1 MGRIRRGFRL
11 AALSWRVLRDQPSLL
26 VVPLVATVVQV
37 TTAVTYIL
45 GVGEHRL
52 GSGSTSAVVVKFFP
66 LYFAVSLISAFASA
80 VVVTAANAR
89 MSGEPVCLAYAVRR
103 SLAVLP
109 QLIGWSLLSATVGTL
124 LRVIESRVPLAAR
137 IITAI
142 AGIVWSLATFLAIP
156 VVVLE
161 KRQPI
166 DAVRRSGKMFRARW
180 GEALVSD
187 GVCGLMV
194 FVVTLPLLA
203 LAFLAMAVSLV
214 LGVVLAICVI
224 GGAIA
229 MSSALN
235 GIVLTA
241 AYRYAAFG
249 EVGGGFT
256 QADLAL
262 AFRSRERD

>member
-1 MGRIRRGFRL
+1 MGRTRRGFRL
-11 AALSWRVLRDQPSLL
+11 AALSWRVLREQPSLL

-37 TTAVTYIL
+37 AAAVTYIL
-45 GVGEHRL
+45 GIGEHRL
-52 GSGSTSAVVVKFFP
+52 DGGSASAVIVKYFP

-89 MSGEPVCLAYAVRR
+89 MSGAPVSLTSAIGR

-124 LRVIESRVPLAAR
+124 LRLIESRVPLAGR

-142 AGIVWSLATFLAIP
+142 AGIVWSLATFLAVP

-161 KRQPI
+161 KRQPLGT
-166 DAVRRSGKMFRARW
+166 VRRSSRLFRARW

-194 FVVTLPLLA
+194 FVVALPLLA
-203 LAFLAMAVSLV
+203 LAFLAMAASLL
-214 LGVVLAICVI
+214 LGVVLAVGVA

-229 MSSALN
+229 VSSALN

-241 AYRYAAFG
+241 AYRFAAFG
-249 EVGGGFT
+249 EVGGAFT
-256 QADLAL
+256 EEDLGL
-262 AFRSRERD
+262 AFRNRHGE